1 MIDLRTTRLLIWL
14 LCAVP
19 MADLFARAFT
29 HQLGANP
36 QEALLRAT
44 GLWCLTILLVTLGV
58 TPLRRLLDWPEL
70 IRLRR
75 MLGLWAFA
83 YAVLHLLGFWAFE
96 HEFDWIAVLR
106 DGTQRPFVTVGLIC
120 FALLVPLAATSNQ
133 RALRHLGAAWKRL
146 HRLVYL
152 IAVLALV
159 HFYLHRT
166 GKSNFA
172 DPLMATGVAGLLLWL
187 RIYPRR

>member
-1 MIDLRTTRLLIWL
+1 MIEFRTARLLIWL
-14 LCAVP
+14 LCAAP
-19 MADLFARAFT
+19 MADLLARALT

-36 QEALLRAT
+36 QEALLRGT
-44 GLWCLTILLVTLGV
+44 GLWCLTMLLVTLGV
-58 TPLRRLLDWPEL
+58 TPLRRLLDWPEI

-75 MLGLWAFA
+75 MLGLWTFA
-83 YAVLHLLGFWAFE
+83 YAVIHLLGFWAFE
-96 HEFDWIAVLR
+96 HDFHWVAVFR

-120 FALLVPLAATSNQ
+120 FILLIPLAATSTQ
-133 RALRHLGAAWKRL
+133 AAVRRLGPSWKRL

-152 IAVLALV
+152 IAMLALT
-159 HFYLHRT
+159 HFFLHRA

-172 DPLMATGVAGLLLWL
+172 DPLMASAVSGALLLL

>member
-1 MIDLRTTRLLIWL
+1 MIEFRTARLLIWL
-14 LCAVP
+14 LCATP
-19 MADLFARAFT
+19 MADLLARALT

-36 QEALLRAT
+36 QEALLRGT
-44 GLWCLTILLVTLGV
+44 GLWCLTMLLVTLGV

-75 MLGLWAFA
+75 MLGLWTFA

-96 HEFDWIAVLR
+96 HEFDWIAVLK
-106 DGTQRPFVTVGLIC
+106 DGAQRPFVTVGLVC

-133 RALRHLGAAWKRL
+133 LAMRRLRSVWKRL

-152 IAVLALV
+152 IAMLGLI
-159 HFYLHRT
+159 HFFLHRA

-172 DPLMATGVAGLLLWL
+172 DPMLASVVTAALLLL
-187 RIYPRR
+187 RVYPRR

>member
-14 LCAVP
+14 LCAAP
-19 MADLFARAFT
+19 MADLFARALT

-44 GLWCLTILLVTLGV
+44 GLWCLTLLLVTLGV
-58 TPLRRLLDWPEL
+58 TPLRRLLNWPEL

-83 YAVLHLLGFWAFE
+83 YAVIHLLGFWAFE

-106 DGTQRPFVTVGLIC
+106 DGAQRPFVTVGLIC
-120 FALLVPLAATSNQ
+120 FVLLLPLAATSNQ
-133 RALRHLGAAWKRL
+133 LALRRLGAAWKRL

-152 IAVLALV
+152 IAVLALA
-159 HFYLHRT
+159 HFFLHRA
-166 GKSNFA
+166 GKSNFG
-172 DPLMATGVAGLLLWL
+172 DPMMASAVTGLLLLL
-187 RIYPRR
+187 RIYPRK